1 MARSPRV
8 AVLGALAV
16 GATVTGAT
24 VWASAPPPPPSS
36 TVPPTLITIAG
47 PTTTGAADPAST
59 VAYPTVPPFTA
70 PTTTVAADPGS
81 TTTTTVVSPAAGTL
95 ITLVELGPEEQA
107 VVDALWEARVLAVEA
122 LMDPDAPG
130 LEARLDATYA
140 RSGQARGVLENI
152 MQELRDRHLR
162 VYLNAETPWSMTV
175 ESLTFYI
182 EPYPNV
188 DVQVCWVDPSILYE
202 PGGAPDGSDVIID
215 DDVVAT
221 RAIYTLVPED
231 GRWQLW
237 NAQRIAEAEHGVA
250 ECPPN

>member
-8 AVLGALAV
+8 AALGALAV

-47 PTTTGAADPAST
+47 PTTTEAADPAST

-70 PTTTVAADPGS
+70 PTTTVAADAGS

-107 VVDALWEARVLAVEA
+107 VVDALWEARVLFVEA
-122 LMDPDAPG
+122 AMNPDAPG
-130 LEARLDATYA
+130 LDERLDAAYA
-140 RSGQARGVLENI
+140 RSGQARGILEGI
-152 MQELRDRHLR
+152 RQELRDKQLR
-162 VYLNAETPWSMTV
+162 VYVNAENPWSMAI
-175 ESLTFYI
+175 ESISFY
-182 EPYPNV
+182 EDPYPNV
-188 DVQVCWVDPSILYE
+188 DVQVCYVDSLVLYE
-202 PGGAPDGSDVIID
+202 PGGAPDGSDV
-215 DDVVAT
+215 VVSDTISAT
-221 RAIYTLVPED
+221 RLLFTLVPEE

-237 NAQRIAEAEHGVA
+237 HVQTLSATVSGAVT
-250 ECPPN
+250 CDPN